1 MTRESSRTGLFYR
14 FDASLPSLLSSQ
26 ADLGRL
32 PFSLLA
38 SVLGFSVWSWLGS
51 GLPLRVSALILLL
64 ATPVAVLLAAKRLR
78 NAGLPPILA
87 WVVAIPIIGWLML
100 IPLATIPTKAATESL
115 GWQTIAAVLAVLL
128 LIGGIGQ
135 TLRGVGVGSASNVS
149 LPAAPRDGD
158 TSTSISLEPESASVG
173 EETLPLALPSRE
185 DLAAEFLESEARFE
199 AGPGEV
205 TDIPLENVYDLTLRI
220 EQLLEAPER
229 PDGYDRDLFQHWIDA
244 DGNGCDTR
252 KEVLVAESETTVVLG
267 PSCAISGG
275 RWTSVFDGLRTD
287 DPADLDVDH
296 FVPLKEAWSSG
307 AHSWDRT
314 TRQLFANDLG
324 FAGSLVA
331 VSSSAN
337 RSKGAKDPASW
348 LPPEGQYA
356 CQYVQTWVEIK
367 IRWDLS
373 ADADELAALRRVASD
388 C

>member
-26 ADLGRL
+26 VGLGRL

-38 SVLGFSVWSWLGS
+38 SALGFSVWSWLGS
-51 GLPLRVSALILLL
+51 GLPLRVSGLILLL
-64 ATPVAVLLAAKRLR
+64 ATPLAVLLAAKRLR
-78 NAGLPPILA
+78 NAELPPLLA
-87 WVVAIPIIGWLML
+87 WGVAIPVIGWLML
-100 IPLATIPTKAATESL
+100 IPLAAIPTKAATKSSARPTL
-115 GWQTIAAVLAVLL
+115 AAALAVVFLAGSIPQLL
-128 LIGGIGQ
+128 P
-135 TLRGVGVGSASNVS
+135 GVSVGSASNVS
-149 LPAAPRDGD
+149 PPAVPREGD
-158 TSTSISLEPESASVG
+158 SPTSISLEPKSAVVG
-173 EETLPLALPSRE
+173 RETLPLEPPSSE
-185 DLAAEFLESEARFE
+185 ASAADFFESEARFE

-205 TDIPLENVYDLTLRI
+205 TDIPLENIDGLTLRI
-220 EQLLEAPER
+220 EQLLEAPEM
-229 PDGYDRDLFQHWIDA
+229 PGGYDRDLFQHWIDA
-244 DGNGCDTR
+244 NGNGCDTR
-252 KEVLVAESETTVVLG
+252 QEVLVAESETTVALG

-275 RWTSVFDGLRTD
+275 RWTSVFDGLSTD

-307 AHSWDRT
+307 AHAWDST

-356 CQYVQTWVEIK
+356 CQYVQTWVEVK

-373 ADADELAALRRVASD
+373 ADAEELAALRGVASD